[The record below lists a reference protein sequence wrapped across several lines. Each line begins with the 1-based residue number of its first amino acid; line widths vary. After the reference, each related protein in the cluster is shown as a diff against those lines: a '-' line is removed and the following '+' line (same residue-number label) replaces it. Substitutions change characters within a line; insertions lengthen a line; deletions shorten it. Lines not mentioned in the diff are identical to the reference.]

1 MKKILI
7 ATTALVATAGM
18 AAADIE
24 LKGSARFGVKYTD
37 SATKGVKTTTKLTT
51 RYNLDIVGS
60 TETDTGIT
68 FGTKIRMRSDGDET
82 SQPSVS
88 AAGNGA
94 EFTMASSGL
103 KLALGN
109 TSGAIDSMA
118 NLYSNEV
125 GLTSFVG
132 MYSGHGL
139 SYKGYD
145 SKGADT
151 SPGVSVKYSAGDFG
165 VMASSHKDGTETYN
179 ALNASYT
186 FSGWTVA
193 LGVQD
198 VSDSVKANKAAA
210 DAKDLTALS
219 VGGTIGSFGVTGLI
233 TNTKGGMGLGLGAS
247 YEISAATKINAVVS
261 SFDPAAKGAKNTT
274 AYGIGVSHDL
284 GGATLKAGI
293 GQNASKDTIADLGV
307 SFSF

>member
-18 AAADIE
+18 AAADIQ
-24 LKGSARFGVKYTD
+24 LNGSARFGVVYKD
-37 SATKGVKTTTKLTT
+37 AKGSATKATTGLNT

-60 TETDTGIT
+60 TETDSGIT
-68 FGTKIRMRSDGDET
+68 FGTKIRIRSDGSET
-82 SQPSVS
+82 AQPAS
-88 AAGNGA
+88 APNGA

-109 TSGAIDSMA
+109 TSGAIDSMS
-118 NLYSNEV
+118 NLYANEI
-125 GLTSFVG
+125 GLTTFVG

-139 SYKGYD
+139 SYQGYN
-145 SKGADT
+145 SIGADIT
-151 SPGVSVKYSAGDFG
+151 PGVSVKYAVGDFG
-165 VMASSHKDGTETYN
+165 VMASSHKAGTETYN

-198 VSDSVKANKAAA
+198 VSDSVAANKAAA

-219 VGGTIGSFGVTGLI
+219 VGGTVGSFGVTGLI
-233 TNTKGGMGLGLGAS
+233 TNTKAGTGIGLGAS

-261 SFDPAAKGAKNTT
+261 SYDPSASGAKNTT

-293 GQNASKDTIADLGV
+293 GQDAAETTIADLGV